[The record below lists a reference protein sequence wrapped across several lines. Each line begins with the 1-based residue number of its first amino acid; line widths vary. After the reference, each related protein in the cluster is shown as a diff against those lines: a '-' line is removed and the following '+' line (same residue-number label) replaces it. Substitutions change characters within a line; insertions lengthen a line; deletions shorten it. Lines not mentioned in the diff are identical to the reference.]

1 MNTLSDVLINAS
13 FLMFSSFNFED
24 LNAVINDPTN
34 SMLISIKK
42 LTKSLCI
49 HSLR

>member
-13 FLMFSSFNFED
+13 FLMFSSFSFED

-34 SMLISIKK
+34 SMLDINKK
-42 LTKSLCI
+42 ADKESLYT
-49 HSLR
+49 